1 MNNKYMIRKLLENRK
16 RRKKVETVKDDTTG
30 TEDKWRQLMEPE
42 ENKPCSSNGT
52 TSIIITHAS
61 VPENYLILEIQPQ
74 MAGSNSGTN
83 SINANERENIKKIL
97 KTENRKGSEDQ
108 TQDREVVNDPP
119 ALERKKEKKRKREEN
134 ETQEL
139 EKRYQILSAKY
150 VYHKKIK

>member
-1 MNNKYMIRKLLENRK
+1 MLKELRNFKHIDPVKDRNNSGYPGIKGGVTMNNKYMVRKLQENRK

-30 TEDKWRQLMEPE
+30 TEDKCRQLMEPE

-108 TQDREVVNDPP
+108 TQDREVVNDPQP
-119 ALERKKEKKRKREEN
+119 
-134 ETQEL
+134 
-139 EKRYQILSAKY
+139 
-150 VYHKKIK
+150 